1 MSKQLSG
8 GRGSRL
14 INMINTIC
22 LGASSICM
30 LFMAVV
36 VAVNV
41 IGRYFFRSPLPATI
55 EYVGLAAAVLIS
67 LSLLPTELAEKN
79 ISVPIII
86 EKLGPRA
93 LKIFKVCSLVFSL
106 CVVGILMWT
115 GAINGF
121 EMFSQHE
128 KTAVLSVPLGPFR
141 LIWAFGCLLMFVV
154 LVIHLIGALR
164 EGGE

>member
-14 INMINTIC
+14 LNTINAIC
-22 LGASSICM
+22 LSASTICM
-30 LFMAVV
+30 LFMAAV

-41 IGRYFFRSPLPATI
+41 IGRYFFHSPLPATI

-93 LKIFKVCSLVFSL
+93 LKAFKVCSLVLSL
-106 CVVGILMWT
+106 CVVGVLMWT
-115 GAINGF
+115 GAVNGL

-128 KTAVLSVPLGPFR
+128 KTAVLSVPLAPFR
-141 LIWAFGCLLMFVV
+141 LIWAFGCLLMFVI
-154 LVIHLIGALR
+154 LVIHLIATLR
-164 EGGE
+164 EGGK